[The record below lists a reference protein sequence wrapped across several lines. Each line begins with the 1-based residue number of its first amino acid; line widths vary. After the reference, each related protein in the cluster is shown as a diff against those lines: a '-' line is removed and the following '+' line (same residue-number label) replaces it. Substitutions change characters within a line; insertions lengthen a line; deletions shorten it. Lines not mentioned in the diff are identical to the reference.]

1 MDSIDNL
8 LQKRR
13 QQINRQQAQVDD
25 LNRYLQAHYPDEIAV
40 ASRPD
45 QLSLST
51 SDPALA
57 SQLQLDWV
65 NLVKYCR
72 QPEQK
77 LVVKVVPPES
87 KSQPNSAPT

>member
-13 QQINRQQAQVDD
+13 RQIDHQQAQVDE
-25 LNRYLQAHYPDEIAV
+25 LSQYLKAHYPDEIMV

-51 SDPALA
+51 SNPALA
-57 SQLQLDWV
+57 SQLQLDWS

-72 QPEQK
+72 QPKQK

-87 KSQPNSAPT
+87 KSQPSSSQT

>member
-1 MDSIDNL
+1 MCLMDSIGKL
-8 LQKRR
+8 LRTRR
-13 QQINRQQAQVDD
+13 QQINRQKDQVDD
-25 LNRYLQAHYPDEIAV
+25 INRYLKANYPDEIEV
-40 ASRPD
+40 ATRPD

-57 SQLQLDWV
+57 SQLQLDWA

-77 LVVKVVPPES
+77 LVVRVIPP
-87 KSQPNSAPT
+87 KA